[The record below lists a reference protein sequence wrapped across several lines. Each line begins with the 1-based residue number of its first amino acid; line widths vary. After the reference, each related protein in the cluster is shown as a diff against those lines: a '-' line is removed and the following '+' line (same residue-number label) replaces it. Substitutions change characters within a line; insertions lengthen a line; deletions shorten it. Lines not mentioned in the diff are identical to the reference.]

1 VNHFWPKRNDPKG
14 FSIEKLAKGYRDK
27 LSKKKI
33 SNTNDLSSGLANV
46 VKFAENEHH
55 NLSEIPEN
63 ASHWANRYFEEY
75 RISA

>member
-1 VNHFWPKRNDPKG
+1 M
-14 FSIEKLAKGYRDK
+14 KLLNSKNKNFYKYLDR
-27 LSKKKI
+27 LLNQRKKKI

-75 RISA
+75 RDSA